1 MQKLL
6 DVITP
11 DQMTPAA
18 ADVLRKA
25 IDQFLE
31 SHDVRPQSRETYQRN
46 LKRFYGWY
54 ILNGGTNPDQLTILK
69 YKQHLQTLTSSATG
83 EELSSLT
90 VGGYLTTVRK
100 FFEWCE
106 AKKIYPNIARGV
118 KNPKQKRT
126 FKKSPLT
133 AEQADELLQSIP
145 RDDLEGLRDYALV
158 NLLLRTGIRTIEAMR
173 ADIGDVHLEGG
184 CVKLLIQGKG
194 SDDKDDFVILTEK
207 AHAPIRAYLAARTDR
222 RNSNSPLFI
231 SISNRNNGQRIT
243 TRSISRIFKERL
255 RAIGIDDSRITAHS
269 ARHTTATLALLGGA
283 PIHQVQQT
291 LRHASPN
298 TTAIYAHVIDRIQNA
313 AEYYLDAAF

>member
-11 DQMTPAA
+11 DQMTNAA
-18 ADVLRKA
+18 ADDLQKA

-31 SHDVRPQSRETYQRN
+31 SHDVRPQSRATYQRN
-46 LKRFYGWY
+46 LKRFYGWFTQ
-54 ILNGGTNPDQLTILK
+54 NGGTNPDQLTILK

-83 EELSSLT
+83 EGLSSLT

-133 AEQADELLQSIP
+133 AQQADELLQSIP

-158 NLLLRTGIRTIEAMR
+158 NLLLRTGIRTIEAKR
-173 ADIGDVHLEGG
+173 ADIGDLQQEGG

-222 RNSNSPLFI
+222 RNNNSPLFI

-298 TTAIYAHVIDRIQNA
+298 TTMIYAKVLDRIQNA